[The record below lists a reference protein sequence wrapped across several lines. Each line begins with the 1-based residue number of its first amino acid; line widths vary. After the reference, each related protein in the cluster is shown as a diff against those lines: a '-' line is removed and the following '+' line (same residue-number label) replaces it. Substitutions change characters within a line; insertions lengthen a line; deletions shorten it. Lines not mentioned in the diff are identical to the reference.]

1 VVLAGIDFY
10 SAGSGI
16 STVSWPSVSC
26 WERENP
32 PTGPAQPKR
41 FPNGSPSASEVWQR
55 LFDSGS
61 SVGGATAPFLALTVY
76 FRWRWRLYHTP
87 LEHPRIDEAG
97 RQMILADVLDAVV
110 TASQPRQRW
119 AALLNLPQTWGTIV
133 AKGLTDPV

>member
-1 VVLAGIDFY
+1 MAARVRA
-10 SAGSGI
+10 
-16 STVSWPSVSC
+16 
-26 WERENP
+26 
-32 PTGPAQPKR
+32 TGVAR
-41 FPNGSPSASEVWQR
+41 FPLARR
-55 LFDSGS
+55 L
-61 SVGGATAPFLALTVY
+61 ATYVSHA
-76 FRWRWRLYHTP
+76 